1 MTPTSQHSVPSPADE
16 DGDHHHHHHLHHPRG
31 SGSSSGEG
39 GSRSGRST
47 TGSAKSGTSSPAQFL
62 LVNNVPASSTSP
74 PAHLMNVPSS
84 SSAASTAA
92 VESNDETAV
101 ALGGDLL
108 RSSQLTKPVESF
120 VAAMHQV
127 LQGSPQCS
135 LADAAQLIQLN
146 DLTTCL
152 HSLLDLHKKVS
163 YTI

>member
-1 MTPTSQHSVPSPADE
+1 
-16 DGDHHHHHHLHHPRG
+16 
-31 SGSSSGEG
+31 
-39 GSRSGRST
+39 
-47 TGSAKSGTSSPAQFL
+47 
-62 LVNNVPASSTSP
+62 
-74 PAHLMNVPSS
+74 MNVPSS

-101 ALGGDLL
+101 VLGSDLL

-152 HSLLDLHKKVS
+152 HSLLDLHKKV
-163 YTI
+163 YNYNL